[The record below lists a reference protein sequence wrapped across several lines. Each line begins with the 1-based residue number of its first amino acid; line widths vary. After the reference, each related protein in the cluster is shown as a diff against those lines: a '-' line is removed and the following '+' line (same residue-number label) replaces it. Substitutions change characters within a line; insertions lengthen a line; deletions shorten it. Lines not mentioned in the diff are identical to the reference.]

1 VWVRASLYVQGGLSA
16 CLKLQRAGGHCVAA
30 DIMEMAVVWLDGPT
44 LVSHCTCGYQQ
55 MLMGAC
61 NGVQVSVCSAVVRG
75 RDTFLQHACEP
86 GHCSTHGM
94 AVVCAHV
101 LIGIQ
106 RIAQH
111 ARWPRA
117 SESTGATDAPHLN
130 TSSTQHAP
138 PAVNQVNVLQ
148 AVNQCIRNVPRT
160 FAGPGSEWY
169 VRMCSSEYNGLQ
181 STLGGQEQ

>member
-1 VWVRASLYVQGGLSA
+1 VRASLYVQGGLSA
-16 CLKLQRAGGHCVAA
+16 CLIETAACGWPLRCYGHCG
-30 DIMEMAVVWLDGPT
+30 DGVVWLDGPI

-61 NGVQVSVCSAVVRG
+61 SGVQVLTSVCCSGDRG
-75 RDTFLQHACEP
+75 RDIFLQHACEP

-94 AVVCAHV
+94 AVVCAYV

-106 RIAQH
+106 RFAQH

-117 SESTGATDAPHLN
+117 SESTGATLMVPHLN
-130 TSSTQHAP
+130 TSSTQHART
-138 PAVNQVNVLQ
+138 AVNQVNVAGGGPVHTQRLQ
-148 AVNQCIRNVPRT
+148 GLVQQ
-160 FAGPGSEWY
+160 WY
-169 VRMCSSEYNGLQ
+169 VRICSSEYNGLQ